1 MNLVL
6 ASIYIPAIAGV
17 ICLLAPKRN
26 GWIRETLTLLTSLIL
41 LLIGI
46 RIFVSTPQP
55 FMLDRFMLLT
65 ADTLSRLMCLA
76 AGVFGFLLALY
87 SVYFMRHSQSKSMYY
102 SAFCWTLGASFGVI
116 LSNHLLLM
124 LFFWGILAL
133 TLYMLILA
141 GRTHSTESARKAL
154 IIVGGS
160 DGILL
165 LGIFC
170 IYTLTSTFDMN
181 QIILPLNGLA
191 VFAFV
196 CLGIAAFAKA
206 GAMPLHSWIPDMA
219 SAAPVPAT
227 ALMPASLDKLLGI
240 YLLARMVMNLFQ
252 VSQIFNT
259 ALLILGSFTIIAAVM
274 RALVQHDLK
283 RLLAYH
289 AVSQVG
295 YMIVGLGTGNPI
307 GMAGALF
314 HMLNNTLYKTGLFLA
329 GGAVESQTGTSDL
342 DRLGGI
348 GRLMP
353 WTFITFLV
361 SAFAISGIPPFNGF
375 VSKWMIYQ
383 GLLKSSG
390 DGLWVVWI
398 GIAMFGSGL
407 TLASFM
413 KLNHAI
419 FLGRPDPEIE
429 KKGVREVSIVLI
441 IPMFILA
448 ALCIGFGLFAQF
460 FPLKTLFSVVTD
472 ETVEGYAGIWS
483 PGFAT
488 IMVLLGLL
496 IGLLIY
502 GIGRWKTNLRES
514 DTFIGGESLPA
525 ENRITGTTFYETI
538 QSLPGIRLLYAK
550 AEARKFDLYTQGSRW
565 VLFITGIFRRAHTG
579 VLTFYLVWALVGLM
593 ALLWLLG
600 R

>member
-1 MNLVL
+1 MNLML
-6 ASIYIPAIAGV
+6 ASIAIPFITGL
-17 ICLLAPKRN
+17 ICLLAPKRS
-26 GWIRETLTLLTSLIL
+26 GLIREALTLLTSLFL
-41 LLIGI
+41 LLTGI
-46 RIFVSTPQP
+46 RIFITAPEPVL
-55 FMLDRFMLLT
+55 LDRFMLLS
-65 ADTLSRLMCLA
+65 ADILSRLMCLA
-76 AGVFGFLLALY
+76 AGVFGFLLAVY
-87 SVYFMRHSQSKSMYY
+87 SVYFMRRSQSKSMYY

-124 LFFWGILAL
+124 LFFWGVLAL
-133 TLYMLILA
+133 TLNMLILA
-141 GRTHSTESARKAL
+141 GRAHSTESARKAL

-170 IYTLTSTFDMN
+170 IYMLTSTFDMN
-181 QIILPLNGLA
+181 QITLPLNGLA
-191 VFAFV
+191 VFAFI

-219 SAAPVPAT
+219 STAPVPAT

-252 VSQIFNT
+252 VSQVFNT
-259 ALLILGSFTIIAAVM
+259 VLMIVGSFTIIAAVM

-295 YMIVGLGTGNPI
+295 YMIVGLATANPI

-314 HMLNNTLYKTGLFLA
+314 HMLNNTVYKTGLFLA

-353 WTFITFLV
+353 WTFVTFLV

-390 DGLWVVWI
+390 DRLWVIWM

-413 KLNHAI
+413 KLIHAI

-429 KKGVREVSIVLI
+429 KKAIGDVSFFMI
-441 IPMFILA
+441 IPMFILST
-448 ALCIGFGLFAQF
+448 LCIGFGLFAQS
-460 FPLKTLFSVVTD
+460 FPLKILFSAVTH
-472 ETVEGYAGIWS
+472 ETAGNYAGLWS

-488 IMVLLGLL
+488 VMVMLGLV

-502 GIGRWKTNLRES
+502 GIGRWKTNVRES
-514 DTFIGGESLPA
+514 NTFIGGEYLPA
-525 ENRITGTTFYETI
+525 ENRISGTSFYETI
-538 QSLPGIRLLYAK
+538 QSLPGIKLLHEK
-550 AEARKFDLYTQGSRW
+550 AEARKFDIYAQGSRW
-565 VLFITGIFRRAHTG
+565 VLFITGLFRKAHTG